1 MPLLQYVIDMSNASR
16 ISTASIEL
24 LNALDSD
31 DLVLTQADSMSEAMA
46 EGQLAANGETV
57 STLDVINEAIADLE
71 GGKSKKKQNRKQ
83 KKKQR
88 K

>member
-1 MPLLQYVIDMSNASR
+1 M
-16 ISTASIEL
+16 
-24 LNALDSD
+24 
-31 DLVLTQADSMSEAMA
+31 LTQAESMSEAMA

-71 GGKSKKKQNRKQ
+71 GGKSRKKQNRKQ